1 MKIEINDGIEEI
13 WMPIKHA
20 GFEKTHEISSLGNI
34 RSFFP
39 TQKNKTIPYIIKAK
53 TYEDNILI
61 ARLYNEGHA
70 TKVWVAYEVLR
81 AFGFEK
87 KGNSVIAY
95 KDNIKSHCSLSNLYF
110 TKKPIFVKKER
121 NIIIKVE
128 PSEKSCKKCVF
139 YKCFQ
144 NQDDGI
150 HFKIDYAKNGC
161 LKYKENILDKA
172 QK

>member
-1 MKIEINDGIEEI
+1 
-13 WMPIKHA
+13 MPIKHA

-39 TQKNKTIPYIIKAK
+39 TQKNKTIPQIIKAK

-61 ARLYNEGHA
+61 ARLYNEGHD

-161 LKYKENILDKA
+161 LKYKENILDKT

>member
-1 MKIEINDGIEEI
+1 MKIETNDGIEEI
-13 WMPIKHA
+13 WMPLKHA

-34 RSFFP
+34 RSLFP
-39 TQKNKTIPYIIKAK
+39 TQKNKTVPYLIKAK

-61 ARLYNEGHA
+61 ASIYNDGHA

-87 KGNSVIAY
+87 VGNSVIAY

-110 TKKPIFVKKER
+110 TKKPLTVKKKRER
-121 NIIIKVE
+121 TIIKIK
-128 PSEKSCKKCVF
+128 PSEKSCKNCAF
-139 YKCFQ
+139 YKCF
-144 NQDDGI
+144 NGQDDGI

-161 LKYKENILDKA
+161 LKYKESILK
-172 QK
+172 

>member
-1 MKIEINDGIEEI
+1 MKIETNDGIEEI
-13 WMPIKHA
+13 WMPLKHS

-39 TQKNKTIPYIIKAK
+39 TQKNKTVPYLIKSK

-61 ARLYNEGHA
+61 ARIYNDGHA

-87 KGNSVIAY
+87 VGNSVIAY

-110 TKKPIFVKKER
+110 TKKPLTVKKKRER
-121 NIIIKVE
+121 PIIKTK
-128 PSEKSCKKCVF
+128 PSEKSCKNCAF
-139 YKCFQ
+139 YKCF
-144 NQDDGI
+144 NGQDDGI
-150 HFKIDYAKNGC
+150 HFKIDYAKEGC
-161 LKYKENILDKA
+161 LKYKEAILK
-172 QK
+172 

>member
-1 MKIEINDGIEEI
+1 MKIETNNGIEEI
-13 WMPIKHA
+13 WMPLKHL

-34 RSFFP
+34 RSLFP
-39 TQKNKTIPYIIKAK
+39 TQKNKTVPYLIKAK

-61 ARLYNEGHA
+61 ASIYNDGHA

-87 KGNSVIAY
+87 VGNSVIAY

-110 TKKPIFVKKER
+110 TKKPLTVKKKRER
-121 NIIIKVE
+121 PIIKIK
-128 PSEKSCKKCVF
+128 PSEKSCKNCAF
-139 YKCFQ
+139 YKCF
-144 NQDDGI
+144 NGQDDGI

-161 LKYKENILDKA
+161 LKYKEAILK
-172 QK
+172 